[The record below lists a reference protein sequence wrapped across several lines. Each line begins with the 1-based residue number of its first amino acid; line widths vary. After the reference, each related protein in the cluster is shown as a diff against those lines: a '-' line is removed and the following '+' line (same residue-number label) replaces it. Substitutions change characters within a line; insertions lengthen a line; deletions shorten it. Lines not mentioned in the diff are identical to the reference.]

1 MWIHCIKKPPHQEV
15 FLWLL
20 LSVDDGHDP
29 TGDNQHNAKVPKF
42 SANFDKGWSGLFQSS
57 GIIFEA
63 YGLGA
68 AAMPQE
74 NSKVDT
80 DQNRADIG
88 HDIHQYIIL

>member
-42 SANFDKGWSGLFQSS
+42 SANFDKGGSGLFQSRR
-57 GIIFEA
+57 IIFEA
-63 YGLGA
+63 YGFGTA
-68 AAMPQE
+68 SMPQE
-74 NSKVDT
+74 NSKIDT
-80 DQNRADIG
+80 D
-88 HDIHQYIIL
+88 